1 MIKFNKIL
9 FFNKNPLE
17 ERASGPYSDDQ
28 ELFDEISLKAITNN
42 SKSGLANADIDM
54 PSISQNIQI
63 QIPKFS
69 DSELNSNALL
79 NQETAKVNLF
89 SN

>member
-1 MIKFNKIL
+1 MKE
-9 FFNKNPLE
+9 KNDKKDFLGG
-17 ERASGPYSDDQ
+17 SCSS
-28 ELFDEISLKAITNN
+28 FSKNN
-42 SKSGLANADIDM
+42 SKSGTANADIDM

-79 NQETAKVNLF
+79 NKEKAKVNL
-89 SN
+89 